1 MQPVVFNYCHVFI
14 TFTPEFN
21 HKTMKNIF
29 LIIAVLV
36 FSTLQLSA
44 QQSDELFFVFLNPNP
59 DKEVISEKAA
69 QDLQDA
75 HMKNIEKLTDEG
87 KLIIAGPFEGGGGIF
102 VLKAKDQF
110 QAWDY
115 VNTDPAVK
123 AKRHNVEV
131 LPFTAWNGNVCK
143 AKEPYEMLSYQFV
156 RLISN
161 LNFKGDERRMSYDNR
176 VFMADMFNDNPGKV
190 LVYGF
195 FSEYN
200 DGMAVFNTTKE
211 QAESLISRHPA
222 IKAGQLTYE
231 IKTLNIYDTP
241 LPTGRQA

>member
-1 MQPVVFNYCHVFI
+1 
-14 TFTPEFN
+14 
-21 HKTMKNIF
+21 MKNIF
-29 LIIAVLV
+29 LIITVVL

-44 QQSDELFFVFLNPNP
+44 QQRDELFFVFLNPNS
-59 DKEVISEKAA
+59 DEEVVSEQAA
-69 QDLQDA
+69 QDLQYV
-75 HMKNIEKLTDEG
+75 HIKNIEKLKEEG

-115 VNTDPAVK
+115 LNTDPAIK
-123 AKRHNVEV
+123 TKRHNVEV
-131 LPFTAWNGNVCK
+131 MPFMAWNGNVCK
-143 AKEPYEMLSYQFV
+143 VKEPYKMVSYQFV

-161 LNFKGDERRMSYDNR
+161 PDFQGDEPKMIHDNR
-176 VFMADMFNDNPGKV
+176 GFMADMFNDNKGQV

-195 FSEYN
+195 FSQFN

-211 QAESLISRHPA
+211 QAESLINEHPA

-231 IKTLNIYDTP
+231 IKTLNIAR
-241 LPTGRQA
+241 GSFCE